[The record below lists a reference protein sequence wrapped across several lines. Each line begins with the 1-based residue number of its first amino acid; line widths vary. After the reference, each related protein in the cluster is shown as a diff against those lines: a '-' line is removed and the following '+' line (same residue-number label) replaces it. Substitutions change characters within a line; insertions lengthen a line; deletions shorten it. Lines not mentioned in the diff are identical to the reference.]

1 LVRSVPTRP
10 PLAALAVGAAA
21 HATASAARGLLG
33 KAARAARVT
42 MITTM
47 PATALALALAGC
59 ASVPRAAGEWV
70 VGRLSLSM
78 AAQDAQPAQNATL
91 SFELHGDGARGE
103 LLLYTP
109 LGTQI
114 AAARWAPD
122 GASLVTA
129 DGERAF
135 AGLDALAAG
144 AFGALGE
151 HVPLAALPDWLAG
164 RAWAEAPSIATDGG
178 FEQLGWRVDLR
189 GRDEGRI
196 VARRAAPPAVVL
208 RVQLERSAS

>member
-1 LVRSVPTRP
+1 VLGR
-10 PLAALAVGAAA
+10 AA
-21 HATASAARGLLG
+21 HAARLATTTAIA
-33 KAARAARVT
+33 
-42 MITTM
+42 
-47 PATALALALAGC
+47 ATALTVLLAGC
-59 ASVPRAAGEWV
+59 ASVPRAAGDWV

-91 SFELHGDGARGE
+91 SFELRGDGTRGE

-114 AAARWAPD
+114 AAARWAPG

-129 DGERAF
+129 DAERSF
-135 AGLDALAAG
+135 VGLDTLAAG

-164 RAWAEAPSIATDGG
+164 RAWAEAPSIATGGG
-178 FEQLGWRVDLR
+178 FEQLGWSVDLR

-208 RVQLERSAS
+208 RVQLDRAAS